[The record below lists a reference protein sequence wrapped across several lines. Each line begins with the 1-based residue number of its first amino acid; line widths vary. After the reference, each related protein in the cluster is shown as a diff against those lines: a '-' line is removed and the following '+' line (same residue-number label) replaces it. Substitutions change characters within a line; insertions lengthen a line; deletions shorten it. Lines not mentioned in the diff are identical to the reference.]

1 MLGGRLH
8 LARKRSGLSLRALE
22 AAMAGKVTAQAI
34 SKYERDEMTPS
45 SDVLLAL
52 SRALKVSV
60 PYLLSAEQAELGEV
74 DFRTKASTSAKDR
87 ARVEAAVL
95 EWVER
100 YLQLERILALDSA
113 SWSSPFPAPRRLK
126 SIEAADGLADAVRHA
141 WDLGVDPIPNLT
153 ELLEEKGLKVLL
165 EDLPDSV
172 SGFTCLVKRP
182 GDLPP
187 VPVIVANCRKSL
199 ERRRLTL
206 AHELAHR
213 VIDPAGLSEKDEERA
228 MTRFAGAFLMPR
240 AHLIGAIGAHRQLP
254 SYRELIDLKR
264 MYRVSGAALLV
275 RLRDLGI
282 IAPAVLTYAFQTVA
296 RSWRSQ
302 EPDELEPRD
311 ERGHREAPRRLRRLC
326 MRAVSEKL
334 ISPAKAADLLRE
346 SVHRVEEELKGP
358 RVADADHHQ

>member
-1 MLGGRLH
+1 MLGDRLH
-8 LARKRSGLSLRALE
+8 LARKRSGMSLRALE

-34 SKYERDEMTPS
+34 SKYERDEMSPS
-45 SDVLLAL
+45 SDALLAL
-52 SRALKVSV
+52 SRALKVPVSF
-60 PYLLSAEQAELGEV
+60 LLSAEEPELGEV
-74 DFRTKASTSAKDR
+74 DFRTRARTSAKDR

-95 EWVER
+95 EWVDR
-100 YLQLERILALDSA
+100 YLQLERILELDSA
-113 SWSSPFPAPRRLK
+113 SWSSPFAAPRRLK
-126 SIEAADGLADAVRHA
+126 SVEAAADLADEVRQA
-141 WDLGVDPIPNLT
+141 WRLGIDPIPNLT

-182 GDLPP
+182 GGVPP
-187 VPVIVANCRKSL
+187 VPVIVANNRKSL

-213 VIDPAGLSEKDEERA
+213 VIDRAGLSEKDEELA

-240 AHLIGAIGAHRQLP
+240 AHLIREIGAHRQLP

-264 MYRVSGAALLV
+264 IYRVSGAALLV
-275 RLRDLGI
+275 RLRELGVI
-282 IAPAVLTYAFQTVA
+282 TPAVLTYAFQTVA

-302 EPDELEPRD
+302 EPEELEPQN
-311 ERGHREAPRRLRRLC
+311 ERGQREAPRRLRRLC

-346 SVHRVEEELKGP
+346 PVQRIEEELKGP
-358 RVADADHHQ
+358 QVADADHHQ

>member
-1 MLGGRLH
+1 MVGGRLH
-8 LARKRSGLSLRALE
+8 LARKRSGMSLRALE
-22 AAMAGKVTAQAI
+22 AAMAGKVTAQAV
-34 SKYERDEMTPS
+34 SKYERNEMTPS

-60 PYLLSAEQAELGEV
+60 PYLLSIEEAELGGV

-100 YLQLERILALDSA
+100 YLQLERILELDSA
-113 SWSSPFPAPRRLK
+113 SWGSPFAAQRRLK
-126 SIEAADGLADAVRHA
+126 SIEAAEDLADEVRQA
-141 WDLGVDPIPNLT
+141 WDLGIDPIPNLT

-187 VPVIVANCRKSL
+187 VPVIVANSRKSL

-206 AHELAHR
+206 AHEFAHR
-213 VIDPAGLSEKDEERA
+213 VIDPTGFSEKDEELA

-240 AHLIGAIGAHRQLP
+240 AHLIHEIGAHRQLP

-296 RSWRSQ
+296 RGWRSQ
-302 EPDELEPRD
+302 EPEELEPQK
-311 ERGHREAPRRLRRLC
+311 ERGQREAPRRLPRLC

-346 SVHRVEEELKGP
+346 PVQRVEEELRGP
-358 RVADADHHQ
+358 RVAYADHHR